1 MVPRNRTLW
10 LKLSFT
16 VTLSLYALQLPSV
29 QSLDT
34 AFFLSLFLIF
44 YKVDLIQYPM
54 KSGSWTTV

>member
-44 YKVDLIQYPM
+44 YKVGLIQYPM